1 MERTRTPKEEAFW
14 QRLILPEEDRDYL
27 WEGYG
32 YRWFRSPNI
41 LALEHYRRRQVN
53 EPAPKRDGDN
63 AA

>member
-1 MERTRTPKEEAFW
+1 MVSIREETMERTRTPKEEAFW

-32 YRWFRSPNI
+32 YRWFRSPNV
-41 LALEHYRRRQVN
+41 LAL
-53 EPAPKRDGDN
+53 KRDGDK